1 MRRLTAVLVAV
12 LALCALA
19 GAPAFG
25 GTTDFNDA
33 TWDGSGLPPGG
44 CPNGAHWVLS
54 QAFGVQTAILTVDET
69 QYTMIPSG
77 APNTLTA
84 DSTGPVTSSTQATA
98 QWENVPDQDDSDAVL
113 SLGGCV
119 SGGGTGGT
127 TSGTTGTT
135 GTTGGTTGTTS
146 GGVSAGTTG
155 GTTGGSPGAQP
166 AAGAL
171 PFTGLPVWI
180 PLLAAFGLVAGGFL
194 VLRRRAQTGE

>member
-1 MRRLTAVLVAV
+1 M
-12 LALCALA
+12 
-19 GAPAFG
+19 
-25 GTTDFNDA
+25 
-33 TWDGSGLPPGG
+33 
-44 CPNGAHWVLS
+44 
-54 QAFGVQTAILTVDET
+54 
-69 QYTMIPSG
+69 
-77 APNTLTA
+77 
-84 DSTGPVTSSTQATA
+84 
-98 QWENVPDQDDSDAVL
+98 PDQDDSDAVL
-113 SLGGCV
+113 SLSGCV

-135 GTTGGTTGTTS
+135 GTTGGTTGTSS

>member
-54 QAFGVQTAILTVDET
+54 QAFGVQMAILTVDGT
-69 QYTMIPSG
+69 QYTMTPSG
-77 APNTLTA
+77 TDELSA
-84 DSTGPVTSSTQATA
+84 DSTGPVTAATVASA

-135 GTTGGTTGTTS
+135 GTTGTSS